1 MVAELQRQQAAGKLR
16 FLAISEQ
23 FGGDTGHAMFGQCLA
38 DDLFD
43 VVMVGFNILNP
54 SARERVFP
62 VTREKDVGTLIMF
75 AVREALSR
83 PDELK
88 KVVGELMARGE
99 VDPGAVDAD
108 DPLGFLGD
116 GHAMVESAYRFCR
129 HEPGANVVLTGT
141 GDPEHLKANVAAI
154 QQPPLPR
161 EVLARLG
168 AIFGRVDSVSGN

>member
-1 MVAELQRQQAAGKLR
+1 
-16 FLAISEQ
+16 
-23 FGGDTGHAMFGQCLA
+23 GHAMFGEALA

-54 SARERVFP
+54 SARQRVFP
-62 VTREKDVGTLIMF
+62 ATREKDVGTLIMF

-83 PDELK
+83 PDELE
-88 KVVGELMARGE
+88 KVVGQLIERGE
-99 VDPGAVDAD
+99 LDAGSVDAA

-116 GHAMVESAYRFCR
+116 AQAVVEAAYRFCR
-129 HEPGANVVLTGT
+129 HEPGAHVVLTGT

-154 QQPPLPR
+154 QRPPLSP
-161 EVLARLG
+161 EIMARLD